1 MHKSSLGKLG
11 KSLAKVTL
19 NVSDEGKTIF
29 SIREHGVAFKT
40 EKQPEYR
47 LLRSLPLNASLTEK
61 EIFAKNFVNRVH
73 QMN

>member
-1 MHKSSLGKLG
+1 MQKSSLGKLG

-19 NVSDEGKTIF
+19 NVSDEGKTVF

-47 LLRSLPLNASLTEK
+47 LLRNLPFNVSITEK
-61 EIFAKNFVNRVH
+61 ENFAKNFVNRVH